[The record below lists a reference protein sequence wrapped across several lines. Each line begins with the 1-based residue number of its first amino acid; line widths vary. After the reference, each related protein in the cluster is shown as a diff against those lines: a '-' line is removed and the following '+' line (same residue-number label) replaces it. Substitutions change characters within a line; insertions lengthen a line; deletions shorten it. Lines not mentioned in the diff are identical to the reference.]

1 MGTLFAYEGLT
12 EEVLQAYRNAYHY
25 LQLGKDSLTSAYAL
39 RDLGRA
45 FNLLEITDSTI
56 YYYNKAYQ
64 LANSNGD
71 IQREVNILEELAGIY
86 IQMGKYDEALKT
98 LQETN
103 SKWQDEKDINYD
115 VWGKF
120 LCKYRTKKIQ
130 QPITSRKI

>member
-1 MGTLFAYEGLT
+1 MHTIIVDLHEGPTALSYFHKAFDISTDSKNYALLGRIYSQMGTLFAYEGLT

-71 IQREVNILEELAGIY
+71 IQR
-86 IQMGKYDEALKT
+86 
-98 LQETN
+98 
-103 SKWQDEKDINYD
+103 
-115 VWGKF
+115 
-120 LCKYRTKKIQ
+120 
-130 QPITSRKI
+130 

>member
-115 VWGKF
+115 VLYF
-120 LCKYRTKKIQ
+120 
-130 QPITSRKI
+130 S

>member
-1 MGTLFAYEGLT
+1 MKVLQHFLISTKLLISLQIARTTLYWGEYTAKWELYFAYEGLT

-71 IQREVNILEELAGIY
+71 IQREVNI
-86 IQMGKYDEALKT
+86 
-98 LQETN
+98 
-103 SKWQDEKDINYD
+103 SKNWQASIFKWENM
-115 VWGKF
+115 
-120 LCKYRTKKIQ
+120 TKH
-130 QPITSRKI
+130 